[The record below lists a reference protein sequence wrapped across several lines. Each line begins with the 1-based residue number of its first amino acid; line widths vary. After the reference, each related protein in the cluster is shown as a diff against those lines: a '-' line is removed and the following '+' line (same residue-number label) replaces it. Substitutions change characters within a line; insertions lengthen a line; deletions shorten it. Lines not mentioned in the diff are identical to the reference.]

1 MGFVNKFLNSMKLS
15 DDYDDEEFE
24 PDEEF
29 DDLDLSEEKPSRR
42 AAAPVQRQPRVE
54 DELALDD
61 EPGAEPEAEP
71 ARRNVFRSRKP
82 ASNVVPMKG
91 ARSGSNMEVCL
102 IKPTAI
108 SDSRE
113 IIDVLLSGR
122 AVVINMEG
130 LNLDIAQRIVDF
142 SSGACYAMN
151 GNLQSISKYIF
162 IITPSNIDLSGDF
175 SGAFVGSDNLS
186 VGI

>member
-1 MGFVNKFLNSMKLS
+1 MGFVNKFLNSMKLN

-29 DDLDLSEEKPSRR
+29 DDLDYTEEPKTRKS
-42 AAAPVQRQPRVE
+42 APVSRPKVE
-54 DELALDD
+54 SELALDD
-61 EPGAEPEAEP
+61 DDEP
-71 ARRNVFRSRKP
+71 AEETSRKPVFRSKKP
-82 ASNVVPMKG
+82 QPSVVSMKNR
-91 ARSGSNMEVCL
+91 ANMEVCL
-102 IKPTAI
+102 IKPTSI

-113 IIDVLLSGR
+113 IIDILLSGR

-142 SSGACYAMN
+142 SSGACYSMN

-175 SGAFVGSDNLS
+175 AGAFGGSDSLS
-186 VGI
+186 VNI